1 MSENNSKM
9 RKSKKSKTICTFF
22 QRNACSKGDECRF
35 SHIVPTINEST
46 STFAGGVKPRRPNKH
61 IKMNIFIDITFKEE
75 VSDHDGY
82 CSGGECDLSSRIYN
96 KIVEVDVNEITND
109 LQYYIKYADK
119 VIINDDGS
127 YYCDLGDD
135 AKSAGLGPHDYRI
148 TVLKVKL
155 VDTNNK

>member
-1 MSENNSKM
+1 MSERNSNK
-9 RKSKKSKTICTFF
+9 RKRKKSMTICTFF
-22 QRNACSKGDECRF
+22 QRNDCSKGDECRF

-46 STFAGGVKPRRPNKH
+46 STFTGGAKSQ

-82 CSGGECDLSSRIYN
+82 CSGGECDLSTRIYN
-96 KIVEVDVNEITND
+96 KIVEVDVNEINND

-127 YYCDLGDD
+127 YYCDLGDG
-135 AKSAGLGPHDYRI
+135 AKIAGLGQHDYRI
-148 TVLKVKL
+148 TVLKVNL
-155 VDTNNK
+155 VRHK

>member
-1 MSENNSKM
+1 MSKN
-9 RKSKKSKTICTFF
+9 KKSKTICTFF

-35 SHIVPTINEST
+35 SHFGPTFNKNTST
-46 STFAGGVKPRRPNKH
+46 SSGGAKQQ

-82 CSGGECDLSSRIYN
+82 CSGGECDLSTRIYN
-96 KIVEVDVNEITND
+96 KIVEVDVNEINND
-109 LQYYIKYADK
+109 FRYYIKYADD
-119 VIINDDGS
+119 VNINDDGS
-127 YYCDLGDD
+127 YYCDLGDG

-155 VDTNNK
+155 VNINNK

>member
-1 MSENNSKM
+1 MSESK
-9 RKSKKSKTICTFF
+9 RKSKRKKSKTICTFF

-46 STFAGGVKPRRPNKH
+46 STFDGGAKSQ

-96 KIVEVDVNEITND
+96 KIVEVDVNEINND
-109 LQYYIKYADK
+109 LQYYIKYADD
-119 VIINDDGS
+119 VVINDDGS
-127 YYCDLGDD
+127 NYCDLSED
-135 AKSAGLGPHDYRI
+135 AITAGLGHHDYRI
-148 TVLKVKL
+148 TVLKVNL
-155 VDTNNK
+155 VRHK